1 MNKVYIVVGGVDYE
15 GETTLDIYSDEA
27 KAVAKVEELEA
38 RATEEW
44 TYDYYGYDEFEV
56 K

>member
-1 MNKVYIVVGGVDYE
+1 MKIYIVVGGVNYE

-27 KAVAKVEELEA
+27 AAAAEVEKLQA
-38 RATEEW
+38 RPPAEW
-44 TYDYYGYDEFEV
+44 EYDYYGYDEFDV